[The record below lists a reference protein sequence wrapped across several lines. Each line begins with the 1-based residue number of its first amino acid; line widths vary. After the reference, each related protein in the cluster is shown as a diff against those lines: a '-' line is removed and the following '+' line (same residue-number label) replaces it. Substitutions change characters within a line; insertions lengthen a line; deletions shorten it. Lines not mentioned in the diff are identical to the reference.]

1 MPNIEVLF
9 DEICWS
15 LSWSLQQ
22 SVKIVMMMLLM
33 LVLDF
38 DVDDVHDV
46 DDVVDDVHDV
56 DDDVIEAN
64 GALRKRESFGPWLL
78 CLQWCNHS
86 SNRDYDALQ
95 FTLMLKQKKQQQGN
109 QIKYG
114 AGMTNE

>member
-1 MPNIEVLF
+1 MPNVEVLF

-33 LVLDF
+33 LDF
-38 DVDDVHDV
+38 DVD
-46 DDVVDDVHDV
+46 DV

-95 FTLMLKQKKQQQGN
+95 FTLMLKQKKQQQEN

>member
-1 MPNIEVLF
+1 MLELVLVF
-9 DEICWS
+9 ATVCKDCDDD
-15 LSWSLQQ
+15 
-22 SVKIVMMMLLM
+22 VVDVDVDVM
-33 LVLDF
+33 LDF
-38 DVDDVHDV
+38 DVD
-46 DDVVDDVHDV
+46 DV

-114 AGMTNE
+114 AGMANE

>member
-1 MPNIEVLF
+1 MTVYYVNIIQNLTN
-9 DEICWS
+9 
-15 LSWSLQQ
+15 
-22 SVKIVMMMLLM
+22 KPTMMLLM
-33 LVLDF
+33 LVLMLDF
-38 DVDDVHDV
+38 DVD
-46 DDVVDDVHDV
+46 DV